1 MVKVALEVQYSMYN
15 NVEDDAFD
23 VDVNLGNIQEL
34 VSSPEYV
41 NSESFNGAI
50 KKIGVQS
57 KSSVL

>member
-1 MVKVALEVQYSMYN
+1 MYN